1 MNELNGKSEMSRIS
15 GRSRMKI
22 CFLYH
27 NLEKFGGAE
36 NNLVNLMLEI
46 KRIGNEVDFYTF
58 GISDYYKNL
67 LNGKV
72 NIKIIKAPKILT
84 KQPFVWLY
92 IKLFNLLG
100 KNEFLED
107 YDAIN
112 IHAYP
117 MHWMAEGIHK
127 KVVWNCNE
135 PPMTYFP
142 LKGKTNFEKSLR
154 NFVKRIFYDTL
165 EIGMVKNH
173 IDKIV
178 VLDKGMQTLIKR
190 LYGIS
195 AKVVRIGVNTDL
207 YRPKGKKDYIK
218 MKILFVSRLDKHKRV
233 EDFLKA
239 LELLQ
244 ENSSVKDF
252 EVYVIGSGPQE
263 PLLNEFMK
271 QLPFKIT
278 HLKNVS
284 DEKVVD
290 IYNKGNVLVFPA
302 VSQPWGLVPFEAMAC
317 KCAVIVSKDTGAAEV
332 LTHMKNSILI
342 DPYEPQQIAKWI
354 EYLMINKKVL
364 KRLSEDGFSF
374 VTKNIT
380 LERYAEHILEELQS

>member
-1 MNELNGKSEMSRIS
+1 MSKMKD
-15 GRSRMKI
+15 RMKI

-58 GISDYYKNL
+58 GISDYYRSL
-67 LNGKV
+67 LKGKV
-72 NIKIIKAPKILT
+72 NIKIINIPKILT
-84 KQPFVWLY
+84 KQPLVWLY
-92 IKLFNLLG
+92 IKLFTFLG
-100 KNEFLED
+100 KNNFLEN

-142 LKGKTNFEKSLR
+142 HRGRTNFEKSFR
-154 NFVKRIFYDTL
+154 NFIKRVFYRTFEINVVK
-165 EIGMVKNH
+165 KH
-173 IDKIV
+173 IDTVV
-178 VLDKGMQTLIKR
+178 VLDRSRQILIKR
-190 LYGIS
+190 LYGID
-195 AKVVRIGVNTDL
+195 AKVIRIGVNTNL
-207 YRPKGKKDYIK
+207 YMPKGKKDYK
-218 MKILFVSRLDKHKRV
+218 KLKIVFVSRLDKHKRI

-244 ENSSVKDF
+244 EKSKVKDF

-271 QLPFKIT
+271 HSTLKIN
-278 HLKNVS
+278 HLKNIS

-290 IYNKGNVLVFPA
+290 IYNKGNILVFPA
-302 VSQPWGLVPFEAMAC
+302 VGQPWGLVPFESMAC

-332 LTHMKNSILI
+332 LTHMKNSILV
-342 DPYEPQQIAKWI
+342 DPYKPEQIANWI
-354 EYLMINKKVL
+354 EYLMTNKKVL
-364 KRLSEDGFSF
+364 KRLSEDGFYF
-374 VTKNIT
+374 VKKNIT
-380 LERYAEHILEELQS
+380 LKKYAEEILEELRN